1 MNNFI
6 KQLIEEEFASKSR
19 QKYFYDQ
26 ASKGDKK
33 VKKCSKCA
41 KEQSSKTDFNKLP
54 EKVEKEVDEIV
65 DVKGNIKRGETP
77 ITHKKNSILSK
88 KRTDKVV
95 KTGTG
100 AMGIYGIGISG
111 AQGGQAAL
119 RYLGEIEMD
128 SALGYEDTLGSDATY
143 KEAMNH
149 FTKNLGLPEDEA
161 KERLSAMGY
170 IPNEEDLVR
179 LIENP
184 KDYIRNYV
192 ESVLVDKTKNSEI
205 MDKKEIKINPLILK
219 QIESLKNSLSKN
231 NIPVEKIIN
240 LLKK

>member
-1 MNNFI
+1 
-6 KQLIEEEFASKSR
+6 
-19 QKYFYDQ
+19 
-26 ASKGDKK
+26 
-33 VKKCSKCA
+33 
-41 KEQSSKTDFNKLP
+41 
-54 EKVEKEVDEIV
+54 
-65 DVKGNIKRGETP
+65 
-77 ITHKKNSILSK
+77 
-88 KRTDKVV
+88 
-95 KTGTG
+95 
-100 AMGIYGIGISG
+100 
-111 AQGGQAAL
+111 
-119 RYLGEIEMD
+119 
-128 SALGYEDTLGSDATY
+128 
-143 KEAMNH
+143 MNH